1 MKTTVTAR
9 HFDLTDA
16 IVQHIDEKV
25 EQYKNHFTQ
34 ALEAEFVLS
43 YESHHE
49 RHIAEVKVH
58 SPGDTFHSKIESDD
72 MYKSI
77 DQLIHKVITHLD
89 KKKDKSV
96 K

>member
-16 IVQHIDEKV
+16 LVKYIEDKI
-25 EQYKNHFTQ
+25 EQQKTHFVDV
-34 ALEAEFVLS
+34 LEGEFVLS

-49 RHIAEVKVH
+49 RQVAEVKLHVTGDLIH
-58 SPGDTFHSKIESDD
+58 SEAESED

-77 DQLIHKVITHLD
+77 DQLFQKIITILD
-89 KKKDKSV
+89 KRRDKATR
-96 K
+96 